1 MYSLNSNSRRITT
14 YVQEEAHKWLY
25 NKIIK
30 NEYDVGSNRKAQK
43 LIIDIKK
50 EGKVT
55 AESYDRFVSKVIY
68 NPFDV
73 VTRGYKSCSK
83 KYICA
88 RAIENFFLKYNGVIL
103 PIGFVK
109 DFFEDDYETQA
120 EINKYIESVVKGQE
134 EKFAIKCQEK
144 LLNQTGNI
152 ADMKDDKP
160 YVFRTKIMFHITN
173 ILKAILTIAT
183 LVVCLKFIVG
193 EDVIT
198 KIIEYNRDGA
208 HEEFF
213 DTYMFHVIFN
223 FIVLIFLI
231 PRVIKLIKTIIFYI
245 RWLAIR
251 IRVFMVGLSIKQFEA
266 NKFGA
271 LREYFKSIVPEIATT
286 HVISEEACKNVPAAR
301 RQYVAI
307 DEFDFEKVENQI
319 VKLYNSPRLLFLN
332 ACYNEE
338 DERVFKQKKKS
349 WRKRI
354 VASTLLL
361 AILCFT
367 NIQSCRDFAMEI
379 LEPVIEYITGE
390 EFGDDEEVSVFGE
403 NAINV
408 AEKYSYISSPAFRG
422 TVSGSNATWNG
433 DSTAVPTYPDEDS
446 KSLNDGK
453 MATTSSKNDS
463 AWVGFHDS
471 APYFAFVG
479 YHTLTFDLKKEVEI
493 SGVSAYVGT
502 SDLSYVS
509 APDTIEVWISN
520 DGLTYTML
528 ADATPTN
535 ETTEEDTATE
545 RVDIVASGKGK
556 YVQIRFKGDGWLFLS
571 EVEIY
576 SEDSN
581 AISGTD
587 SNASDTVSDSSSQ
600 VSAEASNVPIS
611 ESVSAT
617 ESE

>member
-55 AESYDRFVSKVIY
+55 AESYDRFVSQVIY

-73 VTRGYKSCSK
+73 ITRGYKPCSK

-152 ADMKDDKP
+152 ADMKDEKP
-160 YVFRTKIMFHITN
+160 YVFRTKVMFHITN
-173 ILKAILTIAT
+173 LLKAIITIAT
-183 LVVCLKFIVG
+183 LVICLKFIVG

-198 KIIEYNRDGA
+198 KIIEFNRDGA
-208 HEEFF
+208 HEDFF
-213 DTYMFHVIFN
+213 DKYMFHVIFN

-251 IRVFMVGLSIKQFEA
+251 IKVFIVGLSIKQFEA
-266 NKFGA
+266 TKFEA

-301 RQYVAI
+301 RQYIAI
-307 DEFDFEKVENQI
+307 DEFDFEKIENRI

-332 ACYNEE
+332 ACYNED
-338 DERVFKQKKKS
+338 DERVFKQKKKA

-354 VASTLLL
+354 VASILLL

-367 NIQSCRDFAMEI
+367 NIQECRDFAMDL

-390 EFGDDEEVSVFGE
+390 EMGEENANVFGE
-403 NAINV
+403 NAANI
-408 AEKYSYISSPAFRG
+408 ADKYNYTCSPAFRG
-422 TVSGSNATWNG
+422 TVSGSNAAWSG
-433 DSTAVPTYPDEDS
+433 DADKVPTYPDEDS

-453 MATTSSKNDS
+453 IATTSSKNDS
-463 AWVGFHDS
+463 AWVGFHSS
-471 APYFAFVG
+471 APYFSFVG
-479 YHTLTFDLKKEVEI
+479 YHTVTFDLKKEVEI

-502 SDLSYVS
+502 SDLAYVS
-509 APDTIEVWISN
+509 APDSIEVWVSN

-528 ADATPTN
+528 TSATPTN
-535 ETTEEDTATE
+535 TATEDNATE

-571 EVEIY
+571 EVEVY
-576 SEDSN
+576 SEDTN
-581 AISGTD
+581 AIFGNTSD
-587 SNASDTVSDSSSQ
+587 ASNTVSDASSQ
-600 VSAEASNVPIS
+600 VSSEASKAPVS
-611 ESVSAT
+611 ENTSAVT
-617 ESE
+617 SK

>member
-25 NKIIK
+25 NKIVK

-55 AESYDRFVSKVIY
+55 AESYDRFVSQVIY

-73 VTRGYKSCSK
+73 ITRGYKPCSK

-88 RAIENFFLKYNGVIL
+88 RAIENFFLKYNGVVL

-152 ADMKDDKP
+152 ADMKDEKP

-173 ILKAILTIAT
+173 LLKAILTIAT
-183 LVVCLKFIVG
+183 LVICLKFIVG

-213 DTYMFHVIFN
+213 DEYMFHVIFN

-251 IRVFMVGLSIKQFEA
+251 IKVFMVGLSIKQFEA
-266 NKFGA
+266 NKFEA

-301 RQYVAI
+301 RQYIAI

-338 DERVFKQKKKS
+338 DERVFKQKKKA

-367 NIQSCRDFAMEI
+367 NIQSCRDFAMEL

-390 EFGDDEEVSVFGE
+390 EIGGDEANIFGE
-403 NAINV
+403 DAVNV
-408 AEKYSYISSPAFRG
+408 AEKYNYTSSPAFRG
-422 TVSGSNATWNG
+422 TVSGSSANWSG
-433 DSTAVPTYPDEDS
+433 DANVVPTYPDENG

-453 MATTSSKNDS
+453 LATTSSKNDS

-479 YHTLTFDLKKEVEI
+479 YHTVTFDLKNEVEI

-502 SDLSYVS
+502 SELAYVS
-509 APDTIEVWISN
+509 SPDSIEVWVSN

-528 ADATPTN
+528 TSATTTN
-535 ETTEEDTATE
+535 TETEEDTATE
-545 RVDIVASGKGK
+545 RVDIVTSGKGK
-556 YVQIRFKGDGWLFLS
+556 YVQLRFKGDGWLFLS

-581 AISGTD
+581 AVFGNTTNTSG
-587 SNASDTVSDSSSQ
+587 TVSDSSSQ
-600 VSAEASNVPIS
+600 VSTEASKAP
-611 ESVSAT
+611 AT
-617 ESE
+617 ENTSAVTSK